1 MSEVLIINK
10 KPLDEYERILPNK
23 HFPHMPILYLEFLE
37 NKTKVKKEYINKNYI
52 PSSIIKKPV
61 KPTDPPIHTQRGAT
75 LDPTAR
81 PSGQGASASLPIE
94 ADTFDAT
101 ARKAE
106 GVTITDI
113 LDDDDDTSDRDGPDT
128 DLVLDSGRRQDH
140 DKIIEHQLHDLLGE
154 DKPFGPGLEGT
165 LRPLCNP
172 TSQNPQQDVEEQKS
186 PPTLEELQKKK
197 NNASG
202 TQAFTISRDY
212 RYAEE
217 EDEETQKER
226 NAVYFKYEVLR
237 RMHPNANIPEFTI
250 YSDPKLMAQKYE
262 LLTKKLSLESSVDS
276 WKRYMIVFVMGCE
289 VVLGKL
295 SFDMEGFAQQ
305 QIMSMSTY
313 DQLLVEMAEK
323 SYVPSGSSKW
333 SPEVRLFMMLTV
345 NIVLFVI
352 SKMIFK
358 KTGTNLLGTINDLT
372 SPQERKMKEPSSE

>member
-1 MSEVLIINK
+1 MSNVLINK
-10 KPLDEYERILPNK
+10 KPLDEYERILPTKN
-23 HFPHMPILYLEFLE
+23 FPHMPILYLEFLE

-52 PSSIIKKPV
+52 PSSLKKHSFKKQPELGTPQPQV
-61 KPTDPPIHTQRGAT
+61 EKLTREAREARTSPPRWGSSSQVST
-75 LDPTAR
+75 LREGSMDKFESTR
-81 PSGQGASASLPIE
+81 KVSSLE
-94 ADTFDAT
+94 N
-101 ARKAE
+101 
-106 GVTITDI
+106 VTISDVF
-113 LDDDDDTSDRDGPDT
+113 DDTEEVREVP
-128 DLVLDSGRRQDH
+128 DH
-140 DKIIEHQLHDLLGE
+140 DKIIENQLNSLLGE
-154 DKPFGPGLEGT
+154 D
-165 LRPLCNP
+165 NP
-172 TSQNPQQDVEEQKS
+172 TQEDPDAGGAVDEKS
-186 PPTLEELQKKK
+186 PPTLEELQQKKK
-197 NNASG
+197 IG
-202 TQAFTISRDY
+202 PQVTISRDY

-237 RMHPNANIPEFTI
+237 RMHPNAHIPEFTI
-250 YSDPKLMAQKYE
+250 YSDPKLMSQKYE

-333 SPEVRLFMMLTV
+333 SPEVRLFMMLTM

-372 SPQERKMKEPSSE
+372 SPQERKMKEPSTE

>member
-1 MSEVLIINK
+1 MSDVLIINK

-23 HFPHMPILYLEFLE
+23 NFPHMPILYLEFLE
-37 NKTKVKKEYINKNYI
+37 NKTKVKKEYINKNYT
-52 PSSIIKKPV
+52 PSSIKKPV
-61 KPTDPPIHTQRGAT
+61 KPTEFGTGIK
-75 LDPTAR
+75 
-81 PSGQGASASLPIE
+81 
-94 ADTFDAT
+94 TFDNNLLTFTKEPYSVLNSHASGEVL
-101 ARKAE
+101 KS
-106 GVTITDI
+106 
-113 LDDDDDTSDRDGPDT
+113 LKS
-128 DLVLDSGRRQDH
+128 LDSENINLRESKEPIISDVFDDIEDDATNAGIADSTGYSSPIDH
-140 DKIIEHQLHDLLGE
+140 DKIIENQLNSLLGE
-154 DKPFGPGLEGT
+154 DIQES
-165 LRPLCNP
+165 NAE
-172 TSQNPQQDVEEQKS
+172 DDEKS
-186 PPTLEELQKKK
+186 PPTLEELQQKKK
-197 NNASG
+197 TG
-202 TQAFTISRDY
+202 YQPQVTISRDY

-237 RMHPNANIPEFTI
+237 RMHPNAHIPEFTI

-323 SYVPSGSSKW
+323 SYIPSGSSKW
-333 SPEVRLFMMLTV
+333 SPEVRLFMMLTM

-372 SPQERKMKEPSSE
+372 SPQERKMKEPSNE

>member
-1 MSEVLIINK
+1 MSDVLINK
-10 KPLDEYERILPNK
+10 KPLDEYERILPTKN
-23 HFPHMPILYLEFLE
+23 FPHMPILYLEFLE
-37 NKTKVKKEYINKNYI
+37 NKIKVKKEYINKNYI
-52 PSSIIKKPV
+52 PSSLKKNTF
-61 KPTDPPIHTQRGAT
+61 KTEKHIA
-75 LDPTAR
+75 
-81 PSGQGASASLPIE
+81 
-94 ADTFDAT
+94 ADTREEPVSQAVISD
-101 ARKAE
+101 
-106 GVTITDI
+106 VS
-113 LDDDDDTSDRDGPDT
+113 DDTEETSEAGPNE
-128 DLVLDSGRRQDH
+128 RQEVPDH
-140 DKIIEHQLHDLLGE
+140 DKIIENQLNSLLGE
-154 DKPFGPGLEGT
+154 D
-165 LRPLCNP
+165 
-172 TSQNPQQDVEEQKS
+172 SQEEQDLNDAEEKS
-186 PPTLEELQKKK
+186 PPTLEELQQKKK
-197 NNASG
+197 IG
-202 TQAFTISRDY
+202 PQVTISRDY

-237 RMHPNANIPEFTI
+237 RMHPNTHIPEFTI

-333 SPEVRLFMMLTV
+333 SPEVRLFMMLTM

-372 SPQERKMKEPSSE
+372 SPQERKMKEPSNE

>member
-1 MSEVLIINK
+1 MSDVLINK
-10 KPLDEYERILPNK
+10 KPLDEYERILPTKN
-23 HFPHMPILYLEFLE
+23 FPHMPILYLEFLE
-37 NKTKVKKEYINKNYI
+37 NKMKVKKEYINKNYTPSSFSKNSIRSGPI
-52 PSSIIKKPV
+52 PSDTSQSPDMRRGRIP
-61 KPTDPPIHTQRGAT
+61 DPLPLKGSDSAIHEQLG
-75 LDPTAR
+75 DV
-81 PSGQGASASLPIE
+81 GQHLRVGLRSPNSSERDKNDVP
-94 ADTFDAT
+94 
-101 ARKAE
+101 
-106 GVTITDI
+106 TITDV
-113 LDDDDDTSDRDGPDT
+113 LDDDVIETN
-128 DLVLDSGRRQDH
+128 H
-140 DKIIEHQLHDLLGE
+140 DKIIENQLHSLLGE
-154 DKPFGPGLEGT
+154 DNHPPPPEI
-165 LRPLCNP
+165 
-172 TSQNPQQDVEEQKS
+172 DEERS
-186 PPTLEELQKKK
+186 PPTLEELQQKKK
-197 NNASG
+197 I
-202 TQAFTISRDY
+202 TISRDY

-217 EDEETQKER
+217 EDDETQKER

-250 YSDPKLMAQKYE
+250 YSDPKMMGQKYE
-262 LLTKKLSLESSVDS
+262 LLTKKLSLETSVDS

-333 SPEVRLFMMLTV
+333 SPEVRLFMMLTM